1 MGLDEVVAEIDA
13 AAAADAG
20 AVLKQAAQEKELL
33 LAEAREKARSLTQER
48 LAEAQRQLDR
58 TRVRE
63 IAGAELEV
71 KRARLSME
79 RDILAAAAEGA
90 ARKVSALPQPQDEE
104 LLLAILKKAGA
115 PGFRIFSARKNEAFL
130 RTRLEYT
137 YAGNIECL
145 GGVLLESPDGSVRM
159 DFTYEA
165 IMRDVVERTTKD
177 IYDLLFRR

>member
-1 MGLDEVVAEIDA
+1 MGLDEVVADIEA
-13 AAAADAG
+13 AAAADA
-20 AVLKQAAQEKELL
+20 AAILKEAAQERDKL
-33 LAEAREKARSLTQER
+33 LAEAREKARSLTEER

-79 RDILAAAAEGA
+79 RDLLAAAAEGA
-90 ARKVSALPQPQDEE
+90 ARKVSALPRDQDEA
-104 LLLAILKKAGA
+104 LLLAILRKAA
-115 PGFRIFSARKNEAFL
+115 SPGFRIFGAPKNEAFL
-130 RTRLEYT
+130 RTRLEYSF
-137 YAGNIECL
+137 AGDIDCL

-165 IMRDVVERTTKD
+165 ILRDVVERTTKD